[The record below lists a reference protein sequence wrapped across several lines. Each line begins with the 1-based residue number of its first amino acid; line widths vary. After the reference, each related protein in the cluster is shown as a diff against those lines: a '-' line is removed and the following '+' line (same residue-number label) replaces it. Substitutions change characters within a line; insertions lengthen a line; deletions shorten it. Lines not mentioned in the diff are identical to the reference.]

1 MRVGKRY
8 AWRHRQGADG
18 RERTMP
24 IIMTEPLARAAAWD
38 EGNRSMRRAGRKVW
52 NVDDWNAAAAEYARL
67 WPEERDH
74 AVD

>member
-1 MRVGKRY
+1 
-8 AWRHRQGADG
+8 
-18 RERTMP
+18 MP